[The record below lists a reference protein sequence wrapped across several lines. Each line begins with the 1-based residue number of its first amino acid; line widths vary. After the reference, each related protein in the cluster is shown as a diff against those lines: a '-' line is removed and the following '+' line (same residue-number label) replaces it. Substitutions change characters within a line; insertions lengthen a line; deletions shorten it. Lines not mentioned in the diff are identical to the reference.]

1 MSAIAGNFG
10 AEQVRCKLHPLPM
23 DRMAT
28 LGLPIDRET
37 AALCPTMAP
46 VEEMPLDSPLL
57 HLSDSSLI

>member
-1 MSAIAGNFG
+1 MSANAGIFG
-10 AEQVRCKLHPLPM
+10 AEQVRCKLHPLPT

-28 LGLPIDRET
+28 LGSRIDHET

-46 VEEMPLDSPLL
+46 VEKIPLNSPLV